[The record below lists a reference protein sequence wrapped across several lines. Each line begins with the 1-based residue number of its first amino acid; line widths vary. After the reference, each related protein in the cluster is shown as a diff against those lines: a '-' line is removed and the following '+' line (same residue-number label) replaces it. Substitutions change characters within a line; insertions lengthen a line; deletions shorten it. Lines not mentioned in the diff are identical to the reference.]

1 MNERGEGVREAIQG
15 SCGDWLWRLYLWVII
30 YARCLVRWV
39 GDSDE
44 EANDR
49 LNWGR

>member
-1 MNERGEGVREAIQG
+1 MNEKGEGVREAIQG

-44 EANDR
+44 EADDR
-49 LNWGR
+49 LNQGR